1 MYDKSWG
8 SKRSCLHCL
17 TNYYDFNK
25 ANIACPK
32 CGEPFVQELIFKK
45 KSKVKE
51 FDDLGINL
59 LDTDSTD
66 NDIEEDDKITDDD
79 IQI

>member
-8 SKRSCLHCL
+8 SKRSCLYCS

-25 ANIACPK
+25 SNIACPK
-32 CGEPFVQELIFKK
+32 CGEQFVQELIFKK
-45 KSKVKE
+45 KSKTKE

-59 LDTDSTD
+59 LDNDS
-66 NDIEEDDKITDDD
+66 EDSNLEQDDTIADD